1 MTVGIYGPATRSD
14 GRMNSHP
21 LKTVSPREG
30 VHFRRDPGH
39 GLQGLRNI
47 VDLWVLG
54 PGSDSPLR
62 ATDASKSYKEGYGG
76 KDAHLR
82 GTAIYQ

>member
-21 LKTVSPREG
+21 LKTVPPREG

-62 ATDASKSYKEGYGG
+62 ATDAAKVTKKVMEG
-76 KDAHLR
+76 KTH
-82 GTAIYQ
+82 T

>member
-1 MTVGIYGPATRSD
+1 MTVRIYGPATRSG

-47 VDLWVLG
+47 ADLRVLG
-54 PGSDSPLR
+54 PGSNKPPR
-62 ATDASKSYKEGYGG
+62 ATDAAKVTKKVMEG
-76 KDAHLR
+76 KTH
-82 GTAIYQ
+82 T